1 MAEAEYQCGHN
12 CKNTCSMLNEALRKE
27 TAAIRFYESVYDEC
41 VTPEVKT
48 FLGDIVEKRRA
59 EILKIIQKLNEIH
72 ANASSLDGV
81 ISSFD
86 SI

>member
-1 MAEAEYQCGHN
+1 MADTEYHCGHN

-41 VTPEVKT
+41 ATPEVKN
-48 FLGDIVEKRRA
+48 FLGDIVEKRRN
-59 EILKIIQKLNEIH
+59 EVLKIIQKLNEIH
-72 ANASSLDGV
+72 ANASSIDGV

-86 SI
+86 SM